1 MSEVAGSSK
10 GSGTRGRG
18 QCANSGPN
26 LNPNSHLLSSPLI
39 HAAPLL
45 SALFHIATFSYL
57 FIPSLTWQVGIYAMA
72 HLATLL
78 MHLDSSL
85 MHLASFLMQ
94 LPISLAS

>member
-39 HAAPLL
+39 HVAPLL

-57 FIPSLTWQVGIYAMA
+57 FIPSLTWQVGIYTMA
-72 HLATLL
+72 NLASFAAAT
-78 MHLDSSL
+78 S
-85 MHLASFLMQ
+85 SFLMQ
-94 LPISLAS
+94 LAAS